1 MAGLLHAFKYQKRL
15 MLARA
20 LGQLMQQRPP
30 PFIEEDFAHV
40 MAVPISA
47 QKWRERGFNQSEELA
62 KNVARY
68 WQIPLI
74 SSHLCDRLA
83 TPSQSKLNEAQRIK
97 NVQGTFS
104 FSRVTFNVDQG
115 KILLIDDVLTTC
127 ATVSEMAVEL
137 RHHGRFEVYVWA
149 LLKKQ
154 IVKI

>member
-1 MAGLLHAFKYQKRL
+1 
-15 MLARA
+15 
-20 LGQLMQQRPP
+20 
-30 PFIEEDFAHV
+30 
-40 MAVPISA
+40 
-47 QKWRERGFNQSEELA
+47 ELA
-62 KNVARY
+62 KNIARY

-137 RHHGRFEVYVWA
+137 RHHGQFEVYVWA